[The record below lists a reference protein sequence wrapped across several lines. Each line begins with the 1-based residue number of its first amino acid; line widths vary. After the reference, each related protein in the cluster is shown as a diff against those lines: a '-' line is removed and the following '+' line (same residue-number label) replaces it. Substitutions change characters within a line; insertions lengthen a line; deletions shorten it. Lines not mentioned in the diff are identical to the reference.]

1 MKNAQRRKAIA
12 DLNIT
17 NLVDVILTLLI
28 IFMITAPMMTQSHSV
43 RVDLPQAKTSTAIV
57 KENAVVLGIGKNG
70 EFFFDDKPCD
80 AAGLA
85 DALAARLA
93 VAKDSVVIISGHR
106 SAPYASVVF
115 AYDVMQALGI
125 KRFSHEVR

>member
-28 IFMITAPMMTQSHSV
+28 IFMITAPMMTQTHSV
-43 RVDLPQAKTSTAIV
+43 RVDLPFAKTSTAIV

-80 AAGLA
+80 AEGLA

-115 AYDVMQALGI
+115 VYDVLQSLGI